1 MCNSTC
7 ANAIFCCI
15 VFHSKS
21 RVRLMHPHQRV
32 CLYFHRPRKVRTCS
46 VKVLRSHGIQESA
59 HFVFFTLWLL
69 YLIRDWFS
77 DTLLTSV
84 MHSPF
89 VAFLIEVAAAHGLLV
104 HLWFLRSIFGS
115 FKRFKSR
122 GPDLTNRLISPFII
136 FNSHRGPKIRMIR
149 PRNRAALTR
158 STIRHVYFA

>member
-1 MCNSTC
+1 ML
-7 ANAIFCCI
+7 
-15 VFHSKS
+15 K
-21 RVRLMHPHQRV
+21 RVEFGDYSQKRIRLMHLYQRV
-32 CLYFHRPRKVRTCS
+32 CLYFHRPRKVRACS
-46 VKVLRSHGIQESA
+46 VKALRSHGIQEST
-59 HFVFFTLWLL
+59 HLVFFTWWLL

-77 DTLLTSV
+77 DNLFTSV

-89 VAFLIEVAAAHGLLV
+89 VALLIEAAAAHGLLV